1 MLDRLRRINLSWLK
15 PPPAPVDGNMT
26 LFEHL
31 RELRYRLVLAVLA
44 ILVGSII
51 CAFFYQTLF
60 TILERPY
67 NAGIEMIRADG
78 RDIEAR
84 TVINGVASPFTLAFK
99 VSLIAGLVL
108 TAPVWLYQVWSF
120 IVPGLLSK
128 EKKWSMIFI
137 GCATPL
143 FLAGI
148 ALGYFVMP
156 KGIAVMINF
165 TPENSAILNL
175 VDVNYFLGFM
185 IRVMLVFGVSFL
197 LPLVVVM
204 LNLIGVV
211 KARQLSKARN
221 YVIIGCFV
229 FGAVATPSV
238 DPISM
243 LLLAIPMTVLFV
255 VAELIAYGVDARRAR
270 KANESGE
277 DIVLPSGKTVSPDAD
292 ASEIDPESDAATE
305 EPVASAVAEPRGR
318 STMAESLGLK
328 PTSRGDADH
337 SGD

>member
-1 MLDRLRRINLSWLK
+1 
-15 PPPAPVDGNMT
+15 MT

-51 CAFFYQTLF
+51 CAFFYQELF
-60 TILERPY
+60 AILERPY
-67 NAGIEMIRADG
+67 QTGIDLIRADG

-108 TAPVWLYQVWSF
+108 TAPVWLYQVWAF
-120 IVPGLLSK
+120 IVPGLLAK

-165 TPENSAILNL
+165 TPQNSAILNL

-185 IRVMLVFGVSFL
+185 IRVMIVFGISFL

-221 YVIIGCFV
+221 YVIVGCFV

-243 LLLAIPMTVLFV
+243 LLLAIPMTALFV
-255 VAELIAYGVDARRAR
+255 VAEVIAYGVDARRAR
-270 KANESGE
+270 KANASGE
-277 DIVLPSGKTVSPDAD
+277 EITLPSGKTVSPDEDVAPDDRDSSTAPVTAD
-292 ASEIDPESDAATE
+292 EGSASEPS
-305 EPVASAVAEPRGR
+305 
-318 STMAESLGLK
+318 MAESLGLK
-328 PTSRGDADH
+328 PEAR
-337 SGD
+337 SGDTERPEG